1 MNLLDDSEVRRLLAG
16 VPQWRREGDE
26 IRRTVTA
33 PDFPTAIRVVDEIA
47 VEAEKLNHHP
57 DIDIRWRTLH
67 LALTTHDAGGLTGAD
82 FTLAARIDEI
92 AAAHGG

>member
-1 MNLLDDSEVRRLLAG
+1 MDLLDDSAVEQRLTG
-16 VPQWRREGDE
+16 VPEWRREGDE
-26 IRRTVTA
+26 IHRKITA
-33 PDFPTAIRVVDEIA
+33 RDFPAAIRIVDGVA

-67 LALTTHDAGGLTGAD
+67 LVLTTHEAGGLTDMD

-92 AAAHGG
+92 AASHI

>member
-1 MNLLDDSEVRRLLAG
+1 MNLLDDSAVEQRLTG
-16 VPQWRREGDE
+16 VPEWRREGDE
-26 IRRTVTA
+26 IRRKITA
-33 PDFPTAIRVVDEIA
+33 RDFPAAIRIVDEIA

-67 LALTTHDAGGLTGAD
+67 LVLTTHDAGGLTDKD

-92 AAAHGG
+92 AAPHI